1 MRISTSEVL
10 DSLHQMK
17 LINPVDEQQ
26 FRSMLRS
33 NFAKSM
39 REVQHFDRL
48 YHLFFHEMRIDTSDI
63 RQAADYS
70 TEINMTGDALKKIP
84 HDNPIYDAVVDFLQG
99 NPMALLREMRRIR
112 TEEDVTMLRFNLGPL
127 GNRLNVMLQIN
138 KAASAAKALVEDH
151 YMETDSSA
159 ARELAAY
166 FEERVNAARSML
178 VYEPQQGESGTR
190 KIKMEEQ
197 KLKGL
202 GEKSFS
208 SFTRREVEE
217 MREAI
222 DKMVRKLKN
231 IVSRRYAVRN
241 REASIS
247 KNTARIGQIQR
258 GSGGRQI
265 PPPSETQKPHCH
277 ALRCVRFRLGGGA
290 FHAESALRPAGLL

>member
-138 KAASAAKALVEDH
+138 KAASDARTLVEDH
-151 YMETDSSA
+151 YRKTDASA
-159 ARELAAY
+159 GRKLAAY
-166 FEERVNAARSML
+166 FEERVSAARSML

-190 KIKMEEQ
+190 KTKTEEQ

-208 SFTRREVEE
+208 SFTRQEVEE

-241 REASIS
+241 RGSIDIKKTLRASAKYNGVPVDVKYRSRAKRKSRIVTLCDVS
-247 KNTARIGQIQR
+247 GSVWAAARFMLNLLYA
-258 GSGGRQI
+258 
-265 PPPSETQKPHCH
+265 P
-277 ALRCVRFRLGGGA
+277 F
-290 FHAESALRPAGLL
+290 AG